1 MKLIYCQDC
10 HDLFKLSL
18 TMRTCECGH
27 VYGRYVNNQDA
38 EVSEDAVSIVI
49 GNTHLR
55 ASIEAMQIHTLRTG
69 NTADRTSYCQPGH
82 GLIELAWV
90 RPNCGPGNPRSRV
103 ISSPYPSD
111 SASETP
117 LNINQSPFP

>member
-49 GNTHLR
+49 
-55 ASIEAMQIHTLRTG
+55 G

-117 LNINQSPFP
+117 LNIN